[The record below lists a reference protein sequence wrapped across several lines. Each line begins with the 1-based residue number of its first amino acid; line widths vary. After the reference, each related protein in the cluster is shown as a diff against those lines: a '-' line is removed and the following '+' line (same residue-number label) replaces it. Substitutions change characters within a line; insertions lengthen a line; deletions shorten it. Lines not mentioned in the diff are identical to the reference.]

1 MHQGATQQNTCSICS
16 GIIRRG
22 GRQIQCFECK
32 EWIHQKCTQLKMSDF
47 NKYRRD
53 PNRTWRCSSCEAPCG
68 MCKGPINHCHKAV
81 QCDNCEQWH
90 HIRCGGMDD
99 ITYNTLHDQTFLWM
113 CPACE
118 VVVFSDSFFTS
129 SSEKSFNSS
138 NTEKS
143 CDNSSAE
150 IDDGDQVPI
159 RKTPGTRGK
168 LSILIINCQS
178 IRNKSADLE
187 VLIDTIKPDIIQ
199 ATETWLNPDIK
210 NTELPLD
217 TYNVFRK
224 DRSSSSHGGVLF
236 ASKKD
241 LVVTEIALK
250 TRKET
255 LWTQLEIKGGK
266 KVIFGTAYK
275 LAHNDDDTIYDLQES
290 LAYVNQKFPNCEKI
304 ISGDFNQPN
313 IDWTTAPNYELK
325 LNHWANVGTATKL
338 LELMENNGLEQ
349 LVNLPTREENF
360 LDLLFTSNSS
370 LVNNITTKPGVS
382 DHNIV
387 IAEVQLNTRR
397 RKLPPRKIYIRS
409 KADEAG
415 LRKDLSDFKVKYFAD
430 TTHSSVQDRW
440 DKIEG
445 AIKDAME
452 KNVPQR
458 QSSNRKNLPWF
469 DRTHKCMV
477 RKKQKAYNRAKQ
489 TGKEED
495 WTYFKFLQ
503 KKLKQSLNKARREYI
518 SDNLDEALC
527 NNPKSFWS
535 FIKKIKQDEV
545 GVADLR
551 INDEIISDG
560 KGKAEALNAQFAS
573 VFTEEDLSS
582 IPTLGDSDFMEIPR
596 LDIQE
601 KGVHK
606 LLCDLNANKASGPD
620 NLPPWVLKMAADEL
634 APVLTHFFQLSLDK
648 EALPWQWRNANICGV
663 YKKG

>member
-1 MHQGATQQNTCSICS
+1 
-16 GIIRRG
+16 
-22 GRQIQCFECK
+22 
-32 EWIHQKCTQLKMSDF
+32 
-47 NKYRRD
+47 
-53 PNRTWRCSSCEAPCG
+53 
-68 MCKGPINHCHKAV
+68 
-81 QCDNCEQWH
+81 
-90 HIRCGGMDD
+90 MDD

-143 CDNSSAE
+143 FDNSSAE

-168 LSILIINCQS
+168 LSIMIINCQS

-275 LAHNDDDTIYDLQES
+275 PAHNDDDTIYDLQES
-290 LAYVNQKFPNCEKI
+290 LAY
-304 ISGDFNQPN
+304 
-313 IDWTTAPNYELK
+313 
-325 LNHWANVGTATKL
+325 
-338 LELMENNGLEQ
+338 
-349 LVNLPTREENF
+349 REENF

-370 LVNNITTKPGVS
+370 LVNNITSEQGAS
-382 DHNIV
+382 DHNNV
-387 IAEVQLNTRR
+387 IAEVQLNTRK

-452 KNVPQR
+452 KNIPQR

-582 IPTLGDSDFMEIPR
+582 IPTLGDSNFMEIPR

-663 YKKG
+663 